1 MTKDYSEAYRRR
13 SERIQAAVQL
23 KEPDRVPVLA
33 SYDYFTARHC
43 GLTAHEYLF
52 DYEKAI
58 AAAVKTSVDFG
69 YDTGAGL
76 NSLGALPLTL
86 AFLNESDGLVSGW
99 VNGPVHD
106 ILGVR
111 YARFPGRELSQD
123 SPFQFIG
130 EEYMKREEYDDLI
143 ADPRRFIAEK
153 LLPRSLRSL
162 EKPTSP
168 KAMAALIHLGM
179 ECRRRDEASSRLSDE
194 LCSLGFP
201 GFTSGMSYAP
211 LDFIGDFL
219 RDIKN
224 VLLDCYRVPDKVKQ
238 ASEALRDLIIEM
250 VRISVRGVPAGS
262 IQFIP
267 LHLNEYLSPE
277 QYRELYW
284 PTLKDVIEEMIRLGI
299 TPEIFYEGKH
309 EPHLETILELPK
321 GKTIS
326 KFEKTDLVKAKEVI
340 GDHSC
345 VIGGPP
351 SSLFLSTP
359 QKIDSYVMELFN
371 NVKEG
376 GGFMLSPGV
385 SIPASARPENVKA
398 FMDAAVKYGS
408 Y

>member
-1 MTKDYSEAYRRR
+1 MTRDYSEDFRQR

-23 KEPDRVPVLA
+23 REPDRVPVLA
-33 SYDYFTARHC
+33 SYDYFTARYY
-43 GLTAHEYLF
+43 GLTAYEYLF
-52 DYEKAI
+52 DYEKAT
-58 AAAVKTSVDFG
+58 AAAIKTSVDFG

-86 AFLNESDGLVSGW
+86 AFLNESNGLVSGW

-111 YARFPGRELSQD
+111 YARFPGRELSRD

-130 EEYMKREEYDDLI
+130 EEYMKINEYDDLI
-143 ADPRRFIAEK
+143 ADPQRFIAEK
-153 LLPRSLRSL
+153 ILPRSLRSL
-162 EKPTSP
+162 ENPASP
-168 KAMAALIHLGM
+168 KAMAALIRLGV
-179 ECRRRDEASSRLSDE
+179 ECRRRDEASSRLSNE
-194 LCSLGFP
+194 LCRLGFP
-201 GFTSGMSYAP
+201 GFTSGISYAP

-224 VLLDCYRVPDKVKQ
+224 VLLDCYRVPEKVKQ
-238 ASEALRDLIIEM
+238 ASEALRDLIVEM
-250 VRISVRGVPAGS
+250 VRISVRGIPPGS

-277 QYRELYW
+277 QYSEFYW
-284 PTLKDVIEEMIRLGI
+284 PTLKEVVEEMIKLGV

-309 EPHLETILELPK
+309 GPHLETILELPK

-340 GDHSC
+340 GSHSC
-345 VIGGPP
+345 IIGGPP

-359 QKIDSYVMELFN
+359 EKVDTYVMDLFMK
-371 NVKEG
+371 VKEG
-376 GGFMLSPGV
+376 GGFMLSPAV
-385 SIPASARPENVKA
+385 SIPASAKPENVKA
-398 FMDAAVKYGS
+398 FIDAAVKYGS